1 MSATLF
7 THPQPLA
14 RALVDWF
21 EENARELPWRTTRD
35 PYHIWLSE
43 VILQQTRV
51 NQGLDYFL
59 RFVEAF
65 PSVTDLAQ
73 ASEDQVLSLWQGLG
87 YYSRAHNL
95 HRAAQV
101 IATEHQGIFPK
112 DFASIRA
119 LPGVGDYTAGAIA
132 SFAFDLPYP
141 AVDGN
146 VLRVVS
152 RLLASELPIDT
163 LSGKRLCTQAVEEL
177 LATQLPP
184 SKLGQALIELGAL
197 VCTPQSPQCSA
208 CPASSWCRVA
218 ELPLARLLPIKGKKL
233 TLRDR
238 YFSYIYS
245 THHQQVLLEN
255 DSPQTPEAVAH
266 WLEHELS
273 YSGELRLAPTTFT
286 LEHRLSHQ
294 ILHITIYT
302 AELESDTLGST
313 KYQWVNRSELGDY
326 ALPTPLVR
334 FLEQLH

>member
-1 MSATLF
+1 MAHHS
-7 THPQPLA
+7 QPLPHL
-14 RALVDWF
+14 ALGGHT
-21 EENARELPWRTTRD
+21 A
-35 PYHIWLSE
+35 
-43 VILQQTRV
+43 QTRV

-146 VLRVVS
+146 VLRVIS

-245 THHQQVLLEN
+245 THHQQVLLEKRGRN
-255 DSPQTPEAVAH
+255 DIWRGLYQFPLFESERSQAPESVAH

-334 FLEQLH
+334 FLEQLR